1 MDQISEAR
9 RYVANAKEI
18 LRDKAQKQGNLYQD
32 EKYVRMAGHT
42 AYSGILIALD
52 EVLGTKSASRRKDV
66 SWYKSGLAKLDK
78 RILNE
83 FNEAYKLLHLS
94 MSYDGARSVSVAKD
108 GLQYATDI
116 IDWVE
121 TRTAA

>member
-18 LRDKAQKQGNLYQD
+18 LRDKAQKEDGLYQD
-32 EKYVRMAGHT
+32 AKYVKMAGHT
-42 AYSGILIALD
+42 AYAGVLVALD
-52 EVLGTKSASRRKDV
+52 HLFGRTSRRRKSVD
-66 SWYKSGLAKLDK
+66 WYQAELAKTDRKL
-78 RILNE
+78 LTA
-83 FNEAYKLLHLS
+83 FNGVYDTLHLS
-94 MSYDGARSVSVAKD
+94 MSYDGNPAAAVAQG
-108 GLQYATDI
+108 GLDLAERI